1 MKEERSKRSGSVS
14 VGLDGN
20 LAARTEVREHVE
32 RDGRSSRREQG
43 HQGPVGRVGS
53 EGPEAAGR
61 RDREDSLAEHVA
73 AGGGVLNA
81 RRGRRRLHRRDGREG
96 ARVARLRTDRV
107 NRVNRERRLRT
118 RVRRRRLR
126 RRGHAGLPR
135 SRSCYVNR
143 VDQNLS
149 ERVLLFQAHRVRLRQ
164 EEQSEKLCR
173 HLQMQI
179 FRFSITSVF
188 IGASEFCNIWYV
200 VSSVL
205 SLLQI

>member
-14 VGLDGN
+14 IGLDGN

-107 NRVNRERRLRT
+107 NRERRLRT
-118 RVRRRRLR
+118 RVRRRLLR
-126 RRGHAGLPR
+126 RRGHARLPR
-135 SRSCYVNR
+135 SCSRYVNR
-143 VDQNLS
+143 VDQDLP
-149 ERVLLFQAHRVRLRQ
+149 ERLLLFQAHRVRLRQ